1 MAPFVSD
8 ASPIQGELQAQVM
21 AALWR
26 LGSGTVDQIRD
37 ALPARYRSAYTTVQ
51 TVLNRL
57 ADRGLL
63 DRVRHGRSFTYEPRV
78 TEAQYLS
85 GSISRALAGA
95 SADARR
101 AGLAQ
106 VLASLGDDELS
117 EVQRLARRAA
127 RARKDGKA

>member
-1 MAPFVSD
+1 
-8 ASPIQGELQAQVM
+8 M

-26 LGSGTVDQIRD
+26 LGSGTVDQVRD

-57 ADRGLL
+57 AERGLL
-63 DRVRHGRSFTYEPRV
+63 DRERHGRSFTYEPRV
-78 TEAQYLS
+78 SEAQYLS
-85 GSISRALAGA
+85 GSISRALASV

-106 VLASLGDDELS
+106 VLASLGEDELS
-117 EVQRLARRAA
+117 EVQKLSKRVAK
-127 RARKDGKA
+127 ARKDGSA

>member
-1 MAPFVSD
+1 MSD
-8 ASPIQGELQAQVM
+8 QTPIQGELQAQVM

-26 LGSGTVDQIRD
+26 LGSGNVDQVRD

-57 ADRGLL
+57 AERGLL

-78 TEAQYLS
+78 SEAQYLS
-85 GSISRALAGA
+85 GSISRALASV

-106 VLASLGDDELS
+106 VLASLGEDELS
-117 EVQRLARRAA
+117 EVQKLSRRVAKS
-127 RARKDGKA
+127 RKGGGS